1 MLKVFPAAFH
11 IHGLSSSRDSLYLL
25 CSQLCCMTF
34 SIHWLKQR
42 SASLLRPR
50 YCWRCSKCQ
59 NSRMLWWL
67 PGQRVVGVRV
77 FHWKDTQLWYLDV
90 QHKYTVKTLGFFEYK
105 YDRDAWFL
113 DLATVCSSSFTHM
126 AFFLTT
132 YWKSFLYLIS
142 QPHTHTHT
150 QSTFYLFEEWVM
162 TAFLT
167 FVLDEGATPD
177 LYFPSWNKSLCLH
190 CNSTQL
196 HRAFSPV

>member
-142 QPHTHTHT
+142 QPHTHTKHLLPFWGVGHD
-150 QSTFYLFEEWVM
+150 SFLNFCAWWRRYPWSLFSFMKQIIVF
-162 TAFLT
+162 TL
-167 FVLDEGATPD
+167 
-177 LYFPSWNKSLCLH
+177 
-190 CNSTQL
+190 
-196 HRAFSPV
+196 